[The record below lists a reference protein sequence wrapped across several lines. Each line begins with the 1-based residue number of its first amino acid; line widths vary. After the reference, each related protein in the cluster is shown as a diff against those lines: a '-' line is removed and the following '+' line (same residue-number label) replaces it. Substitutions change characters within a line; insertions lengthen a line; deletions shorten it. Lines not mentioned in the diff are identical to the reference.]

1 MLPTVVVSLIFDYKA
16 SMEEY
21 DRRRCMHDELFCAFY
36 FRSIRL
42 MYVNLYTMWD
52 ATNRIVMSLE

>member
-21 DRRRCMHDELFCAFY
+21 DRRKCMDDELVCAFY
-36 FRSIRL
+36 FRSIRR
-42 MYVNLYTMWD
+42 MYINLYTMWD
-52 ATNRIVMSLE
+52 ATSAIVMSLQ